1 MIEKV
6 NPQHPDKIADRI
18 AGAIID
24 LAYRIKTDPKIAV
37 EVLIGHDIGTII
49 IETDTDLKE
58 SEIKSI
64 TKRILGKDIEL
75 TIKIVPQDPILNSQQ
90 IESIRVGDNGIFRG
104 IPLTEE
110 ERNLSQIAREI
121 YS

>member
-18 AGAIID
+18 AGAVID
-24 LAYRIKTDPKIAV
+24 LAYRIKKDPKIAV

-58 SEIKSI
+58 SEIKS
-64 TKRILGKDIEL
+64 TARRIIGKDIEL

-90 IESIRVGDNGIFRG
+90 TESIRVGDNGIFRG

-110 ERNLSQIAREI
+110 ERKLSQIAREI